1 MSLTVDQHLS
11 SVLSVS
17 IPYTHSIHT
26 VSPVFQDEKESSKK
40 EEKPKEEKKEGE
52 GEGEK
57 KEDDKKDDA
66 STKNRPYPEVL

>member
-1 MSLTVDQHLS
+1 M
-11 SVLSVS
+11 
-17 IPYTHSIHT
+17 
-26 VSPVFQDEKESSKK
+26 QDEKESSKK

-66 STKNRPYPEVL
+66 STKNRPYPEVSGSLEIKDQTEWVP